1 MVGGWKREE
10 GREEEKEE
18 GLEANL
24 VQAELKVDHAGVI
37 FILEIL
43 YIKGD

>member
-24 VQAELKVDHAGVI
+24 VQAELGVDQDGVVL
-37 FILEIL
+37 FLEIL
-43 YIKGD
+43 VVKED